1 MKNKFR
7 GINKV
12 FRFTLAQS
20 VKEKSFKTTIVLVGA
35 VVFGITLILNLVM
48 ADNASPSP
56 VEKVYIHNDG
66 SGLNFEVEETLEN
79 GESKKTV
86 IFDEMKGVFDEKYK
100 DVEFV
105 LLENNMD
112 KKAAVQMAMDDE
124 TGSIVASIGKAKDGF
139 AITVYIPE
147 GKEISKTEGTE
158 IGDLI
163 ADNFDTIK
171 YANMN
176 LTIDQTMALMVPSA
190 VKLSVEGEAEETD
203 FVVVIV
209 QMFAPA
215 IFGFVL
221 YFMLLFYGQAIAKNV
236 LAEKES
242 KLMEFLLT
250 GCKPYALIGGKI
262 LAITLS
268 GLMQFIVWI
277 SLGVTGY
284 VVGDKIARMKYPD
297 YENPLFEIIDGLN
310 KMGLKD
316 AFTVK
321 AIVLSVLSLCI
332 GFLFYCVIAGFFGSF
347 LRKTED
353 VSSVMSVYTMLVVAG
368 FMVSY
373 MGNLLEKK
381 AIISIGRYV
390 PICSP
395 FMLPADI
402 LVGNTKMYE
411 SFISLGILL
420 LSTVIMIVA
429 TGKVYEMGVLY
440 KGSNPLLRR
449 FKKK

>member
-7 GINKV
+7 GIYKV

-20 VKEKSFKTTIVLVGA
+20 VKEKSFKITIVLIGLA
-35 VVFGITLILNLVM
+35 VFGITFLLNIIM
-48 ADNASPSP
+48 ADDASPSP
-56 VEKVYIHNDG
+56 VEKVYVHNDE

-79 GESKKTV
+79 GEIKKTV
-86 IFDEMKGVFDEKYK
+86 IFDEMRGVFDEKYK
-100 DVEFV
+100 NVEFV
-105 LLENNMD
+105 ILENNTD
-112 KKAAVQMAMDDE
+112 KKAAVQMAMDDD
-124 TGSIVASIGKAKDGF
+124 TPSIVASIGKSEDGF
-139 AITVYIPE
+139 AITVYVPD
-147 GKEISKTEGTE
+147 GKDISTSEGTE

-163 ADNFDTIK
+163 ADNFNTIK

-176 LTIDQTMALMVPSA
+176 LTIDQTIALMVPST
-190 VKLSVEGEAEETD
+190 VKLSVEGETEDTD
-203 FVVVIV
+203 FAVTVM

-284 VVGDKIARMKYPD
+284 VVGDKVARINYPD
-297 YENPLFEIIDGLN
+297 YENPLFEIIDALN

-316 AFTVK
+316 AFSVK
-321 AIVLSVLSLCI
+321 AIILSILSLCI
-332 GFLFYCVIAGFFGSF
+332 GFLFYCVVAGFFGSF
-347 LRKTED
+347 LKKTED
-353 VSSVMSVYTMLVVAG
+353 VSSVMSLYTMLVVVG
-368 FMVSY
+368 FTVSY

-390 PICSP
+390 PVCSP

-402 LVGNTKMYE
+402 LVGNTKIYE
-411 SFISLGILL
+411 SFISLAILL

-440 KGSNPLLRR
+440 KGSNPLLRK
-449 FKKK
+449 FKK